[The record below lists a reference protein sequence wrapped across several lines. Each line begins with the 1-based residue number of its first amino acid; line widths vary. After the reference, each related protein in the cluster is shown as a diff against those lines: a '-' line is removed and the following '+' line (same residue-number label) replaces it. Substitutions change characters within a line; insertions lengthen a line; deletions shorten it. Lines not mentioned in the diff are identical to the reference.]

1 MNLLAVLAFK
11 VFIRFVLVKV
21 QHCYFQL
28 QFNIFTEMTIKK
40 MR

>member
-21 QHCYFQL
+21 QHCYFHL
-28 QFNIFTEMTIKK
+28 QFNISTEMTIKK

>member
-1 MNLLAVLAFK
+1 MNLLAVL

-21 QHCYFQL
+21 QHCYFRL